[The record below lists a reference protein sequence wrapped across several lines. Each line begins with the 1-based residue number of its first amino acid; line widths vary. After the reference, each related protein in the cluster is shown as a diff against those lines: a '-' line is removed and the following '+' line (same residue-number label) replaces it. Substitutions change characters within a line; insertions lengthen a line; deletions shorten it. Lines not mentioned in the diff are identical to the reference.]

1 MLVARRPLARITAIS
16 RGHGVGNFTVFNYCR
31 RQFSFLRPLQASN
44 NTDRK
49 SRSIG
54 PEENTNE
61 GFGKVLNSRHGAM
74 GQKKKAL
81 RVNLTGAGNE
91 PPVKESF
98 ANVRNDKNSDNTSK
112 GDKDSTKDNTRN
124 SKSGGG
130 INDLI
135 LERSLSHRGVG
146 DHLVRCTVFD
156 LEGNVQVVS
165 GEFKRTDLLSKHG
178 LLPRDLRKLDTGI
191 SSIVPSILVRQ
202 NSILVNLLHIK
213 ALIKADMVLLF
224 DAYGS
229 TDSKTQSVFMYDL
242 EHKLRYG
249 TKTMGGLPYEM
260 RALEAIF
267 ISVVTALD
275 AEMQVHTTVI
285 KGILAEL
292 EDDIDRE
299 KLRHLLIQSKK
310 LSTFHQKTVLIRDA
324 IEELLDQDE
333 DLAGIYLTEKLNG
346 TPRDSD
352 GDHSEIEMLLETYYK
367 HCDEIVQTVGSLI
380 SDIRSTE
387 EIVNIILDSNRNSLM
402 LLDLKIQ
409 IGTLGL
415 GGGAFIAS
423 LYGMNLENF
432 IEETNW
438 GFGVITGLASVTSI
452 FIILYALR
460 NLRRVQ
466 RVTMTSKKSR
476 KSADSVNRLLNKHAS
491 SQEAPKDWLP
501 KRKL

>member
-1 MLVARRPLARITAIS
+1 
-16 RGHGVGNFTVFNYCR
+16 
-31 RQFSFLRPLQASN
+31 
-44 NTDRK
+44 
-49 SRSIG
+49 
-54 PEENTNE
+54 
-61 GFGKVLNSRHGAM
+61 M
-74 GQKKKAL
+74 GQKKKNP
-81 RVNLTGAGNE
+81 RVSLKVADAAGAELPITPTNSPSGN
-91 PPVKESF
+91 KG
-98 ANVRNDKNSDNTSK
+98 SK
-112 GDKDSTKDNTRN
+112 T
-124 SKSGGG
+124 

-135 LERSLSHRGVG
+135 LERSLSHRAIG

-165 GEFKRTDLLSKHG
+165 GEFKRTELLSKHG

-191 SSIVPSILVRQ
+191 SSIVPTILVRK

-213 ALIKADMVLLF
+213 ALVKADMVLLF

-229 TDSKTQSVFMYDL
+229 TDSKTQSIFMYDL
-242 EHKLRYG
+242 EHKLRFG

-275 AEMQVHTTVI
+275 AEMQVHRTVI

-310 LSTFHQKTVLIRDA
+310 ISTFHQKAVLIRDA

-333 DLAGIYLTEKLNG
+333 DLAGIYLTEKLEA
-346 TPRDSD
+346 TPRTSD
-352 GDHSEIEMLLETYYK
+352 GDHSEIEMLLESYYK

-415 GGGAFIAS
+415 GGGAFVAS
-423 LYGMNLENF
+423 LYGMNLQNF

-438 GFGVITGLASVTSI
+438 GFGTVTGVVMVTSI
-452 FIILYALR
+452 VIILYSLK
-460 NLRRVQ
+460 NLRKVQ
-466 RVTMTSKKSR
+466 RVTMMSKKS
-476 KSADSVNRLLNKHAS
+476 KNQAQAVNRLLESSAS
-491 SQEAPKDWLP
+491 KQSSNRDWL
-501 KRKL
+501 K

>member
-1 MLVARRPLARITAIS
+1 MLLRNALARSIRTSVTRYRPIATFRPAWAKKQPDPPLDDLGTGVLGR
-16 RGHGVGNFTVFNYCR
+16 RG
-31 RQFSFLRPLQASN
+31 
-44 NTDRK
+44 
-49 SRSIG
+49 I
-54 PEENTNE
+54 
-61 GFGKVLNSRHGAM
+61 M
-74 GQKKKAL
+74 GQKKKNP
-81 RVNLTGAGNE
+81 RVNLKVADAAMAELPITPTSTSAGNA
-91 PPVKESF
+91 SG
-98 ANVRNDKNSDNTSK
+98 AAK
-112 GDKDSTKDNTRN
+112 G
-124 SKSGGG
+124 SKS

-135 LERSLSHRGVG
+135 LERSLSHRAIG

-165 GEFKRTDLLSKHG
+165 GEFKRTELLSKHG

-191 SSIVPSILVRQ
+191 SSIVPTILVRK

-213 ALIKADMVLLF
+213 ALVKADMVLLF

-229 TDSKTQSVFMYDL
+229 TDSKTQSIFMYDL

-275 AEMQVHTTVI
+275 AEMQVHLTVI

-310 LSTFHQKTVLIRDA
+310 ISTFHQKAVLIRDA

-333 DLAGIYLTEKLNG
+333 DLAGIYLTEKLKG
-346 TPRDSD
+346 TPRTSD
-352 GDHSEIEMLLETYYK
+352 GDHSEIEMLLESYYK

-415 GGGAFIAS
+415 GGGAFVAS
-423 LYGMNLENF
+423 LYGMNLQNF

-438 GFGVITGLASVTSI
+438 GFGAVTGVVMVTSVV
-452 FIILYALR
+452 IILYSLK
-460 NLRRVQ
+460 NLRKVQ
-466 RVTMTSKKSR
+466 RVTMMSKKSQNQ
-476 KSADSVNRLLNKHAS
+476 AQAVNRLLENSPTNPNKTS
-491 SQEAPKDWLP
+491 NRDWL
-501 KRKL
+501 K